1 MEKVDPKLS
10 NSQPQLKFADAYKK
24 ACNAR
29 SLPVRREDDLTIAVL
44 LCTPF
49 IPRSIHYIN
58 IQEKL
63 DYALTT

>member
-1 MEKVDPKLS
+1 MKELIIIDNYNVWS
-10 NSQPQLKFADAYKK
+10 F
-24 ACNAR
+24 
-29 SLPVRREDDLTIAVL
+29 PVRREDDLTIEIL

-49 IPRSIHYIN
+49 TPRSIHYIN